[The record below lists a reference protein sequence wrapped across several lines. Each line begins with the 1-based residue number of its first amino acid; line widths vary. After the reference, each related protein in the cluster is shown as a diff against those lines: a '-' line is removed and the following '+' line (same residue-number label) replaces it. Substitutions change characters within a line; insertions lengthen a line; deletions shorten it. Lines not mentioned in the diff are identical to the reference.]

1 MVIGQ
6 WTIDQNGGQ
15 RSAGDG
21 QLIARWHQ
29 LRDPLQHG
37 PWCEL
42 ACGAGSITRGG
53 GNYAVQGLAPGLY
66 TIYAISSEG
75 EQQQGR
81 LVV

>member
-1 MVIGQ
+1 LTRTGANVLLATDSLLLVGTNCGIHCS
-6 WTIDQNGGQ
+6 TD
-15 RSAGDG
+15 
-21 QLIARWHQ
+21 
-29 LRDPLQHG
+29 HG
-37 PWCEL
+37 VNWPVVQP
-42 ACGAGSITRGG
+42 GSITRGG